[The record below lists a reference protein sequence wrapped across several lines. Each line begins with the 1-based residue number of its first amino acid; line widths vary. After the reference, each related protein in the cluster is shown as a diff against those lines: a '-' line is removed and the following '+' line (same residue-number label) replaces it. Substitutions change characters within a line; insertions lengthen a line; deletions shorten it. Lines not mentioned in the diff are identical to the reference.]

1 VDKWELKN
9 LLNVYIMIEKRTT
22 SVMRIVSGIA
32 MLFCAFLLFL
42 LCFGNANDFSKENL
56 PSQIVILAIFLP
68 FGLACSFLAWRLL
81 RDGFSSARAT
91 LFPKWFFW
99 CFGIFISILMC
110 IAGYFHPVS
119 IIPVVFS
126 LLFTVISYKY
136 RKK

>member
-1 VDKWELKN
+1 ME
-9 LLNVYIMIEKRTT
+9 IEKRTT
-22 SVMRIVSGIA
+22 SVMRIASGIA
-32 MLFCAFLLFL
+32 MLFCAFLFYL
-42 LCFGNANDFSKENL
+42 LCFGDANNFSKENL
-56 PSQIVILAIFLP
+56 PSEIVVLAIFLP
-68 FGLACSFLAWRLL
+68 FGLVCSFLAWRLL

-99 CFGIFISILMC
+99 SFGIFISILMC

-119 IIPVVFS
+119 IIPVVVA